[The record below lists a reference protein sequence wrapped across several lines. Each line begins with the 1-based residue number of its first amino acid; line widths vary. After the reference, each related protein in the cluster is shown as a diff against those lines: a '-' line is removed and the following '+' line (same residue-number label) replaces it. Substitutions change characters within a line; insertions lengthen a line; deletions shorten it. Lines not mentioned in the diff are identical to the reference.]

1 MEFSYSEAKEWS
13 IERLRF
19 ELDNLRHELR
29 EKESELRYL
38 EREFDRSPGDWGG
51 SHPIG
56 LDTVPIEMA
65 EIKKNIER
73 INNIIRQKL

>member
-1 MEFSYSEAKEWS
+1 MDFSFSEAKGWS

-29 EKESELRYL
+29 DKESELRYL
-38 EREFDRSPGDWGG
+38 EREFNRSPGDWGG

-56 LDTVPIEMA
+56 LDTVPVEMEKIREKIEL
-65 EIKKNIER
+65 
-73 INNIIRQKL
+73 INNIIRHRL